1 MILTPGKEF
10 KRIVSTS
17 KRIFSFDDYYV
28 EFLRDQMLD
37 LKANIQKKIH
47 GRNKQ

>member
-1 MILTPGKEF
+1 MILTPPKEF

-17 KRIFSFDDYYV
+17 KRIFNFDDYYV
-28 EFLRDQMLD
+28 KLLRDQMLD